1 MLYPTKPSQYHQP
14 ADGLGHLI
22 QFPVEELKKHSGRL
36 LDIMVSNGMTIEP
49 VSEKIWGW
57 QRSIIAW
64 EVNPDLLEEYYDV
77 NRAIKIADILWTS
90 LFSWIRHATLLKWLH
105 IDVGGTIESIDIEI
119 LASLMSLDYK
129 PEWEKLIL
137 DQLALIGRVNSTSNL
152 GVEWLDAAIDE
163 INSYILPGN
172 RDLPS
177 KYKDIF
183 ANFLDIMIVKLAEKG
198 QTGDREKML
207 SKLIND
213 LNKNILQK
221 DSQEMSF
228 EWFVNF
234 LRKAGWDETIDAYND
249 FLQPKTREDIY
260 WEQEWEVGRATW
272 ERIGSILKENWWEGE
287 KTLVIN
293 PGSKSKISV

>member
-64 EVNPDLLEEYYDV
+64 EVNPD
-77 NRAIKIADILWTS
+77 
-90 LFSWIRHATLLKWLH
+90 F
-105 IDVGGTIESIDIEI
+105 
-119 LASLMSLDYK
+119 
-129 PEWEKLIL
+129 
-137 DQLALIGRVNSTSNL
+137 L

-198 QTGDREKML
+198 QTGGREKIL
-207 SKLIND
+207 LKLIND
-213 LNKNILQK
+213 LNKNLLQK

-234 LRKAGWDETIDAYND
+234 LRKAGWDEPVDAYND
-249 FLQPKTREDIY
+249 FIQPKTREDIY
-260 WEQEWEVGRATW
+260 WEQEWEVSRKTW
-272 ERIGSILKENWWEGE
+272 EHIEDILEKNWWEWE
-287 KTLVIN
+287 KVLVIN
-293 PGSKSKISV
+293 PGRKSKISV